1 MRIVWTVGALA
12 LMSAAAS
19 AQTCT
24 IVTNGEVSTYQHEVA
39 HCNGWTHPPF
49 QEATPPASFVHPF
62 AGELTIY
69 FARGGDIGDEMETIN
84 AAPMSAHFVFKNDQT
99 VVSICQWL
107 WRQNGIAAASE
118 RMSWLVGCSVR
129 HPVP

>member
-1 MRIVWTVGALA
+1 MKHLMIWAALV
-12 LMSAAAS
+12 AAPAWG
-19 AQTCT
+19 QTCT

-69 FARGGDIGDEMETIN
+69 FGSGGDIGDEMDTIN
-84 AAPMSAHFVFKNDQT
+84 TAPMKTHYVFEDKT
-99 VVSICQWL
+99 VQAICQWL
-107 WRQNGIAAASE
+107 WRKNGIAAASDK
-118 RMSWLVGCSVR
+118 MDQLVGCSVLHR
-129 HPVP
+129 AP